1 MVRLSNILVEHI
13 IIGYYPYVVIFF
25 KVILVI
31 QILEVSDIIFV
42 KKTIK
47 YVIFNIVV
55 NICQISIFLSFKEEI
70 RFIFNRLL
78 RICQIYIKCVIFH
91 KLIKI
96 QNYFSGICRSTC
108 TLFIVR
114 HLIAQKTI
122 YILL

>member
-1 MVRLSNILVEHI
+1 MKYSRNI
-13 IIGYYPYVVIFF
+13 IIGHYPYVVIFF

>member
-1 MVRLSNILVEHI
+1 MKYSRNI

-42 KKTIK
+42 KKKTIK